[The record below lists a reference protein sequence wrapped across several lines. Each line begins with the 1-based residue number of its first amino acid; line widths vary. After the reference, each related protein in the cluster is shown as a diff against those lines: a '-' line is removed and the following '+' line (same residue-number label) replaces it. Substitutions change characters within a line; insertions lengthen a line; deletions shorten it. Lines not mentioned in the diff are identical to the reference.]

1 VVGRDF
7 AADENPGV
15 SAAGPTSSGTESR
28 AIAKGLTEK

>member
-15 SAAGPTSSGTESR
+15 SAGPTAGGTESR